1 MKTKNEFVIKLATRL
16 KELRGSSSQAEMA
29 RQLEMMQPQWA
40 RYENGASTPSAE
52 VLAEI
57 CEKHACSADWLLGL
71 TDSCFGCQNNSDKSS
86 DRQNFSGQT
95 DWRARAL
102 AAEQRLERVNR
113 ALGHALRGFEELQEA
128 VK

>member
-71 TDSCFGCQNNSDKSS
+71 TDSCS
-86 DRQNFSGQT
+86 DRQNVSELT
-95 DWRARAL
+95 DWRVRAL
-102 AAEQRLERVNR
+102 AAEAKLERVNR
-113 ALGHALRGFEELQEA
+113 ALGHALKGFEELQEA

>member
-71 TDSCFGCQNNSDKSS
+71 TDSCS
-86 DRQNFSGQT
+86 DRQNVSELT
-95 DWRARAL
+95 DWRVRAL
-102 AAEQRLERVNR
+102 AAEAKLERVNR
-113 ALGHALRGFEELQEA
+113 ALGHALKGFEELQEA
-128 VK
+128 VKCILSKEWLT